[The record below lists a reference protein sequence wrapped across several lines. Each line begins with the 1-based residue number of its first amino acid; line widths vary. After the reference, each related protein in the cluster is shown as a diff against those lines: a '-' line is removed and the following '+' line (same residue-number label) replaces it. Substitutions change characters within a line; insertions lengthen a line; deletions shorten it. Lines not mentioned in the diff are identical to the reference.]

1 VSFPAAYD
9 AIVIGGGHNGLI
21 AAAYLA
27 RAGRHTLVVEARATA
42 GGCASTVDALDG
54 ARVNICSCD
63 HRTFR
68 STPIFDELN
77 LKSHGLTYL
86 DVDPSQ
92 LNMADDGTS
101 AWPLFHDVERT
112 LEALR
117 MLHPDEVENYRRYAK
132 AALPVASLLLELA
145 NEIPNPRRVLARIA
159 SRRGQG
165 VATMMKWS
173 RMSVGD
179 VLRSFFTTQALL
191 APAVAT
197 GPAVWGLSPETPG
210 TGLGAISYAL
220 SHAARTGRPV
230 GGSGSLPDAVL
241 RAFIAAGGELRT
253 SSHVARVRC
262 DGERV
267 RGVTLTDGTEFD
279 APIVIGAADPRT
291 LFVEWLTNPPVSAN
305 DTVNRWRA
313 STAADGYESKVDAVI
328 DELPEYQ
335 QFTEATA
342 RSLGIG
348 RLSPTTYVASPL
360 SAMHQ
365 AWMDNSLGRVA
376 ERPIMFANI
385 PSVLDPTMQLADG
398 SHVFS
403 LEVLYTPY
411 ALAEGWH
418 NTREPERWLENYARL
433 VQPGWLSGVRR
444 FRAMTPA
451 VYETDFHM
459 PRGHATAFSGG
470 PVAALLGKTPELTRY
485 HTPVKGL
492 FVTGAATFPGAGV
505 WGAPGRNAAHAVIG
519 PTPNM

>member
-1 VSFPAAYD
+1 VSSCAAYD

-27 RAGRHTLVVEARATA
+27 KSGRRTVVVEARATA

-68 STPIFDELN
+68 STPIIDELN
-77 LKSHGLTYL
+77 LRSHGLTYL

-92 LNMADDGTS
+92 LNMADDGSS

-112 LEALR
+112 LDALG
-117 MLHPDEVENYRRYAK
+117 MLHPTEVDNYRRYAQ
-132 AALPVASLLLELA
+132 AAVPVASLLLELA
-145 NEIPNPRRVLARIA
+145 NATPSPRHVLGRVA
-159 SRRGQG
+159 SRRGSG
-165 VATMMKWS
+165 VATMLKWS

-179 VLRSFFTTQALL
+179 VLRSFFTSQALL

-220 SHAARTGRPV
+220 SHVAKTGRPV

-241 RAFIAAGGELRT
+241 KAFVAAGGELRT
-253 SSHVARVRC
+253 SSHVERVRC
-262 DGERV
+262 EGDCV
-267 RGVTLTDGTEFD
+267 RGITLTDGTELD

-291 LFVEWLTNPPVSAN
+291 LFVEWLTNPPAAASA
-305 DTVNRWRA
+305 TVKRWRA
-313 STAADGYESKVDAVI
+313 STAADGYESKIDAVI
-328 DELPEYQ
+328 DVLPEYQ
-335 QFTEATA
+335 QFTESMANA
-342 RSLGIG
+342 LGID
-348 RLSPTTYVASPL
+348 RLAPTTYVASPL
-360 SAMHQ
+360 PAMHQ
-365 AWMDNSLGRVA
+365 AWMDNALGRVA

-385 PSVLDPTMQLADG
+385 PSVLDPTMGLADG

-411 ALAEGWH
+411 ALAEGWDH
-418 NTREPERWLENYARL
+418 TREPERWLENYARL

-470 PVAALLGKTPELTRY
+470 PVAALLGKMPELTRY

-505 WGAPGRNAAHAVIG
+505 WGAPGRNAARAVIASE
-519 PTPNM
+519 